1 MANAATS
8 PSQNVFPSLP
18 HHVAEQAGLFVTF
31 YGQKGNLNPLVG
43 LFRNKFSLKPRPGH
57 ENFWEDLTP
66 GKEISLTLFEKPSGF
81 AHDTAI
87 VQLVLNEP
95 GEASTAWGCMQ
106 TRLEQTGFKE
116 ELDNL
121 HDQGFFW
128 GYTRVYEA
136 IKKDHSF
143 DFTNFINAIAQA
155 EVMNGHLWLLAIPMG
170 EEGIKA
176 AMDYVALVP
185 EDQNDPLVKEVL
197 CGSGAALLAPDLI
210 AHKGYYHIRQ
220 YRVGGYK
227 EFYENQAKLLREAL
241 PSLMNDARRYS
252 KKMIK
257 TSRQVYLS
265 IPLFDT
271 IRVAISQQLYNYN
284 LAQESNTLL
293 KNGDLL
299 SYHYGQLKTAF
310 EEIKLLADFGRST
323 TDVVRIEIERANEE
337 SNQNRDFLLNIIA
350 IVFAIPQ
357 FISSDIA
364 CRILLGSKKIPLIYS
379 YIQFLHLE
387 IAECEGNSSLRPFVF
402 QVIIVFW
409 LLLPVLLSWLNR
421 KIYRLWQKISPQ

>member
-1 MANAATS
+1 MLNAATS

-18 HHVAEQAGLFVTF
+18 HHVADQAGLFVTF
-31 YGQKGNLNPLVG
+31 YGQKGKLNPLVE
-43 LFRNKFSLKPRPGH
+43 LFRNRFSLKPRPGH

-66 GKEISLTLFEKPSGF
+66 GKEISLALFEKPSGF

-106 TRLEQTGFKE
+106 TRLEQTGFQE

-136 IKKDHSF
+136 IKKDPSF
-143 DFTNFINAIAQA
+143 DFTNFLAQA

-185 EDQNDPLVKEVL
+185 EDQNNPLVTEVL
-197 CGSGAALLAPDLI
+197 CGPGAALLAPDLI

-227 EFYENQAKLLREAL
+227 EFYEGQAKLLREAL
-241 PSLMNDARRYS
+241 PSLMNDVSIDS

-257 TSRQVYLS
+257 TSRLVYLS

-310 EEIKLLADFGRST
+310 DEIKLLADFGRST

-364 CRILLGSKKIPLIYS
+364 CRILLWSKKLPLVLYS
-379 YIQFLHLE
+379 YIQLLHLE
-387 IAECEGNSSLRPFVF
+387 IAECEGSSSLRPFVF
-402 QVIIVFW
+402 QAIIVIW
-409 LLLPVLLSWLNR
+409 LLSPMLLSWLNR
-421 KIYRLWQKISPQ
+421 KYIGFGISPQ